1 MGIGVIPHTRGKTL
15 MIGPVSRVPR
25 APSASIR
32 VHLRFIPVLA
42 AGGGLPPIS
51 EALQIPGVFCLQELN
66 VTV

>member
-1 MGIGVIPHTRGKTL
+1 

-42 AGGGLPPIS
+42 AGGGLPPTS

-66 VTV
+66 VTL